1 MAKIKVSAD
10 TILSILQGIMNDE
23 DINYTITDVSAPE
36 DWKGKTVQEAL
47 NVKYYT
53 FKHRPYDTE
62 LVIRDILKKGGNASV
77 LESTNRAFCILSLGS
92 TDRVFSNKIDN
103 VTVSANLE
111 YWAQTDKVKLL
122 EDMFEDI
129 AIETNGIRVPV
140 QIGSEER
147 QVLIAVGALNIGEL
161 EDSTEFGEMS
171 VCEIT
176 IDFVFYE
183 NSVSMTDYE
192 IEFLDS
198 NAEEGAEIWIKLPFS
213 NISISSDMT
222 QKAVPYVNNTRNVG
236 NINLSRVKSFVI
248 GFEGYENTF
257 IDNLVTKTL
266 ESDISISSSESEDTN
281 NNEQV
286 VMRLTRKNDIFT
298 YDCII
303 KSHSISVQEDT
314 RNEIH
319 SLTLTTRGIKY
330 GTA

>member
-111 YWAQTDKVKLL
+111 YWVQTDKVKLL

-161 EDSTEFGEMS
+161 EDTTEFGEMS
-171 VCEIT
+171 VCGIK

-183 NSVSMTDYE
+183 NVISLSDYK
-192 IEFLDS
+192 IEFLMIDNDS
-198 NAEEGAEIWIKLPFS
+198 ENWVELPFS
-213 NISISSDMT
+213 EIAIPSSMT
-222 QKAVPYVNNTRNVG
+222 QKSSPYVNNTRNVG
-236 NINLSRVKSFVI
+236 SINLSRVRTFVI
-248 GFEGYENTF
+248 AFDGYDNAF
-257 IDNLVTKTL
+257 IN
-266 ESDISISSSESEDTN
+266 SISNDSLASDDNENVDN
-281 NNEQV
+281 NKQYI
-286 VMRLTRKNDIFT
+286 MRLTRKESVFV
-298 YDCII
+298 YDCVI
-303 KSHSISVQEDT
+303 KDHQIRVKDDT
-314 RNEIH
+314 GNETH
-319 SLTLTTRGIKY
+319 SLTLTTRGIKN

>member
-23 DINYTITDVSAPE
+23 DINYTINDVSAPE

-53 FKHRPYDTE
+53 FKHRPFDTE
-62 LVIRDILKKGGNASV
+62 KVIAKILDQEGGVSIFTS
-77 LESTNRAFCILSLGS
+77 LNRAFCLLSLSS

-111 YWAQTDKVKLL
+111 YWVQTDKVKLL

-161 EDSTEFGEMS
+161 EDTTEFGEMS
-171 VCEIT
+171 VCEIR

-183 NSVSMTDYE
+183 NAASMSDYK
-192 IEFLDS
+192 IEFMMLE
-198 NAEEGAEIWIKLPFS
+198 NGVENWVELPFAELA
-213 NISISSDMT
+213 IPSSMT
-222 QKAVPYVNNTRNVG
+222 QKSSPYMDNPRNVG
-236 NINLSRVKSFVI
+236 SINLSRVK
-248 GFEGYENTF
+248 TF
-257 IDNLVTKTL
+257 IIAFDGYDNAFVNSITNETL
-266 ESDISISSSESEDTN
+266 ASDNDISLN
-281 NNEQV
+281 NNKQYT
-286 VMRLTRKNDIFT
+286 MRLSRKGNVFT
-298 YDCII
+298 YDCVI
-303 KSHSISVQEDT
+303 KDHQISVKEDT
-314 RNEIH
+314 GNEMH
-319 SLTLTTRGIKY
+319 SLTLTTRGIRY
-330 GTA
+330 GIA

>member
-23 DINYTITDVSAPE
+23 DINYTINDVSAPE

-53 FKHRPYDTE
+53 FKHRPFDTE
-62 LVIRDILKKGGNASV
+62 KVIAKILDQEGGVSIFTS
-77 LESTNRAFCILSLGS
+77 LNRAFCLLSLSS

-111 YWAQTDKVKLL
+111 YWVQTDKVKLL

-161 EDSTEFGEMS
+161 EDTTEFGEMS

-176 IDFVFYE
+176 IEFVFYE
-183 NSVSMTDYE
+183 NAVSMTDYIAEFE
-192 IEFLDS
+192 ISKDGES
-198 NAEEGAEIWIKLPFS
+198 QWVPVP
-213 NISISSDMT
+213 ISSLEFDIVMNQQT
-222 QKAVPYVNNTRNVG
+222 VPRYNNVKNIG
-236 NINLSRVKSFVI
+236 SINLSKIKSISITFY
-248 GFEGYENTF
+248 GYINAF
-257 IDNLVTKTL
+257 IDDLTENSFIGDVDENGMEISDNNDNNRALLLRITRKDKQFIYKCVIKEHKVTIR
-266 ESDISISSSESEDTN
+266 EDIS
-281 NNEQV
+281 NEAHCLV
-286 VMRLTRKNDIFT
+286 
-298 YDCII
+298 
-303 KSHSISVQEDT
+303 
-314 RNEIH
+314 
-319 SLTLTTRGIKY
+319 LTTRGIKD
-330 GTA
+330 GVA

>member
-23 DINYTITDVSAPE
+23 DINYTIKDVSAPE

-111 YWAQTDKVKLL
+111 YWVQTDKVKLL

-140 QIGSEER
+140 QIGTEER
-147 QVLIAVGALNIGEL
+147 QAIIAVGALNIGEL
-161 EDSTEFGEMS
+161 EDTTEFGEMS

-176 IDFVFYE
+176 IEFVFYE
-183 NSVSMTDYE
+183 NVISLSDYK
-192 IEFLDS
+192 IEFLMIDNDS
-198 NAEEGAEIWIKLPFS
+198 ENWVELPFS
-213 NISISSDMT
+213 EIAIPSSMT
-222 QKAVPYVNNTRNVG
+222 QKSSPYVNNTRNVG
-236 NINLSRVKSFVI
+236 SINLSRVRTFVI
-248 GFEGYENTF
+248 AFDGYDNAF
-257 IDNLVTKTL
+257 IN
-266 ESDISISSSESEDTN
+266 SISNDSLASDDNENVDN
-281 NNEQV
+281 NKQYI
-286 VMRLTRKNDIFT
+286 MRLTRKESVFV
-298 YDCII
+298 YDCVI
-303 KSHSISVQEDT
+303 KDHQIRVKDDT
-314 RNEIH
+314 GNETH

>member
-10 TILSILQGIMNDE
+10 TILSILQDIMNDE
-23 DINYTITDVSAPE
+23 DINYTITDMSAPE

-53 FKHRPYDTE
+53 FKHRPFDTE
-62 LVIRDILKKGGNASV
+62 KVIADILKQGGDASA
-77 LESTNRAFCILSLGS
+77 LESLNRAFCILSLGS

-111 YWAQTDKVKLL
+111 YWVQTDKVKLL

-161 EDSTEFGEMS
+161 EDTTEFGEMS
-171 VCEIT
+171 TCEIR

-183 NSVSMTDYE
+183 NAVSMTDYE

-198 NAEEGAEIWIKLPFS
+198 NAEEGTEIWIKIPFS
-213 NISISSDMT
+213 NVAISSDMT
-222 QKAVPYVNNTRNVG
+222 QKAVPYANNTRNVG
-236 NINLSRVKSFVI
+236 SINLSRVKTFVI
-248 GFEGYENTF
+248 GFDGYYNSF
-257 IDNLVTKTL
+257 IDALVNKTL
-266 ESDISISSSESEDTN
+266 ESDIFLSSSETSNTDN
-281 NNEQV
+281 NQQII
-286 VMRLTRKNDIFT
+286 MRLTRNNKSYT
-298 YDCII
+298 YDCVV
-303 KSHSISVQEDT
+303 KSHTISIQEDT